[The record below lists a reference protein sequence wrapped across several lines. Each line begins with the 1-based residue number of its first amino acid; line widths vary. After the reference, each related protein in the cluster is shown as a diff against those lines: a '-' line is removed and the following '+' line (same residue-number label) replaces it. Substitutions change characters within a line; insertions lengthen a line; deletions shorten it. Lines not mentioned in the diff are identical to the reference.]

1 MGRSCGGRHYDH
13 ETDTGS
19 EVTAD
24 GQIRVTLDESGFDFA
39 DNITSMKDSLEETTE
54 TQADLVNNTKDV
66 KEILEE
72 TNLLMKKMETHLS
85 LITDENIK
93 EEDINGS

>member
-13 ETDTGS
+13 TTDAAS

-24 GQIRVTLDESGFDFA
+24 GQIRVTLDETGFDFA

-66 KEILEE
+66 KELLEE
-72 TNLLMKKMETHLS
+72 SNLLMKKMETHLS
-85 LITDENIK
+85 LMTDEEIK
-93 EEDINGS
+93 EEDTNEP

>member
-1 MGRSCGGRHYDH
+1 MGRTCGGRHYDH
-13 ETDTGS
+13 ATDTAS

-39 DNITSMKDSLEETTE
+39 DNMTSIKGSLEETNE
-54 TQADLVNNTKDV
+54 TQADLVNNAKDV

-85 LITDENIK
+85 IMTDEEIK
-93 EEDINGS
+93 EEDINEL